1 MLTMLTMV
9 ILAIVAMVGDGD
21 VNNVNNGNVDV
32 AVNKVLGLKH
42 DVDGVLLIVL

>member
-9 ILAIVAMVGDGD
+9 MLAIVAMVGDGD
-21 VNNVNNGNVDV
+21 VNDGSGSGDV
-32 AVNKVLGLKH
+32 AVNKVLGLEH